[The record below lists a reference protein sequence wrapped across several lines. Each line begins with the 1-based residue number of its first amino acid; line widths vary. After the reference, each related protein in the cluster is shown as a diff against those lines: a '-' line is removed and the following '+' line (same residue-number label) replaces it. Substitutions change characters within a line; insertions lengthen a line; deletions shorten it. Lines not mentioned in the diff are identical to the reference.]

1 MTTALTRTDAP
12 MRFGVFMAPF
22 HPLPGNPTLA
32 LQHDLTVAEHLDSL
46 GFDELWVGEHHS
58 GGLELIASPEVFL
71 AVASERTRNI
81 RLGTGVSSLPY
92 HHPFILLDRMV
103 MLDHLTRGR
112 VMFGVGPGQLP
123 FDAHLLG
130 INPDDQRRMMEESL
144 DVIMAL
150 QRSTEPV
157 TVKTDWFTVQDAVLQ
172 LRPYSHPHI
181 EMAVA
186 GSFSPAGPKL
196 AGKHGVGLLS
206 LGATS
211 PEGFERL
218 ASHWEVAQTEA
229 DRHGRTVARHQ
240 WRLLGPMFLADTE
253 REAREAL
260 KFGYE
265 QIGDYLTHVLPVPR
279 PPQMNLDERID
290 AANASGAVVIGT
302 ADRAIEQ
309 IQRLIDQSGGFG
321 TYLLNGGYWANLD
334 DTLRSY
340 EIFAEQ
346 VMPHF
351 NGQLAA
357 PSQSYEWTM
366 GDDKDWDGQARRA
379 VAKAMDDYAQENP
392 DYVPKPPATPT
403 APSGL

>member
-1 MTTALTRTDAP
+1 MSVSQAP
-12 MRFGVFMAPF
+12 LRFGVFMAPF
-22 HPLPGNPTLA
+22 HPLPGNPTLN
-32 LQHDLTVAEHLDSL
+32 LQHDLTVAEHLDAL
-46 GFDELWVGEHHS
+46 GYDELWVGEHHS

-71 AVASERTRNI
+71 AVAAERTSHI

-112 VMFGVGPGQLP
+112 VMFGCGPGQLP
-123 FDAHLLG
+123 FDAHVLG

-150 QRSTEPV
+150 QRSSEPV

-172 LRPYSHPHI
+172 LRPYSHPHL

-196 AGKHGVGLLS
+196 AGKHGIGLLS
-206 LGATS
+206 ISATS

-229 DRHGRTVARHQ
+229 DKHGQTVARDQ

-253 REAREAL
+253 AEARAAL

-265 QIGDYLTHVLPVPR
+265 QISDYLTHVLPVPR
-279 PPQMNLDERID
+279 PPQMSLDERID

-321 TYLLNGGYWANLD
+321 TFLLNGGYWANLD

-346 VMPHF
+346 VIPHF

-357 PSQSYEWTM
+357 PTQSYEWTM

-392 DYVPKPPATPT
+392 DYVPKPPATPS